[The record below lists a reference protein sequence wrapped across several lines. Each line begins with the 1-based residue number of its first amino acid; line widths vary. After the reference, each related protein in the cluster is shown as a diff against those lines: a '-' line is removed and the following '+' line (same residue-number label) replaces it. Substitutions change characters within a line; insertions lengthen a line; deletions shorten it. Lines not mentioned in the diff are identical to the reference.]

1 MVNRADCDDVYS
13 EDVVQL
19 RNKVQYSEQVQSL
32 LKGTITTRDC
42 GIKSSCLLNTLQYFH
57 VVENSTVDILHDV
70 LEGVAEFELKL
81 IFHSFVYV
89 KKYFSLAL
97 LNSRLSSFDYGYL
110 HRNSKP
116 AAISE
121 TELKDQQKTGLSQK
135 ASELHCLHFL

>member
-70 LEGVAEFELKL
+70 LEGVCGRVRVETHLSFICVCQEVFFIGIVEFTSVQL
-81 IFHSFVYV
+81 
-89 KKYFSLAL
+89 
-97 LNSRLSSFDYGYL
+97 
-110 HRNSKP
+110 
-116 AAISE
+116 
-121 TELKDQQKTGLSQK
+121 
-135 ASELHCLHFL
+135 